1 MAKKKQR
8 HLTLTDRTY
17 IEQELV
23 RGSSFTDIG
32 KALDKDPS
40 TISKEV
46 KLHMEIRKASTRSH
60 GCYNCKNT
68 GCVHSSTCAVIKNVN
83 NAMYSN
89 PVI

>member
-1 MAKKKQR
+1 MANKKKKQR

-32 KALDKDPS
+32 KALGKDPS

-46 KLHMEIRKASTRSH
+46 KLNAKLIITGVTVNVKKIRR
-60 GCYNCKNT
+60 
-68 GCVHSSTCAVIKNVN
+68 
-83 NAMYSN
+83 
-89 PVI
+89 

>member
-1 MAKKKQR
+1 MANKKKRQR

-32 KALDKDPS
+32 KALGKDPS

-46 KLHMEIRKASTRSH
+46 KRHMEIR
-60 GCYNCKNT
+60 
-68 GCVHSSTCAVIKNVN
+68 
-83 NAMYSN
+83 
-89 PVI
+89 